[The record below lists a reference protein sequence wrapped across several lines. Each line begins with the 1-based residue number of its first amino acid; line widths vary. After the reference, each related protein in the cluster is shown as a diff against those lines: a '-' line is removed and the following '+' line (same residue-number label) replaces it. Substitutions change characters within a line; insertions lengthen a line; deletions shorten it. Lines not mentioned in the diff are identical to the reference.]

1 MHFSLLAQLKNQIVL
16 LQLRLLSLKC
26 VVFFPSPLPSH
37 QRRLANYKALAE
49 HQEEQL
55 RKLKEELR
63 RAQQEQDVTG
73 KFKT

>member
-1 MHFSLLAQLKNQIVL
+1 MLGQLKNQIDL
-16 LQLRLLSLKC
+16 LQLRLLSLKL
-26 VVFFPSPLPSH
+26 FFSPCLPSH
-37 QRRLANYKALAE
+37 QHRLANYKALAE

-63 RAQQEQDVTG
+63 RVQQEQDVTG